1 MHPRKPMSA
10 LSCALLISAASSA
23 AAAQTRYVHL
33 SNDMPYR
40 IESFSLAKNDSDA
53 WISMLRDGG
62 LKAGESETLG
72 IRGEGDGC
80 LYDAKIVLRGGR
92 TFVHRGL
99 DFCKYVSYHP
109 GRYLRGAVLSPARRV
124 AQDAAR

>member
-1 MHPRKPMSA
+1 MHPRKPMLA
-10 LSCALLISAASSA
+10 LSCALLIAASPA
-23 AAAQTRYVHL
+23 VAKTRYVYL
-33 SNDMPYR
+33 VNDMPDR
-40 IESFSLAKNDSDA
+40 IESFSLARNDSDA
-53 WISMLRDGG
+53 WKTVLRDEG
-62 LKAGESETLG
+62 LKAGESETLAIKQG
-72 IRGEGDGC
+72 KGDGC

-109 GRYLRGAVLSPARRV
+109 GRYLRGAVLSPAGRV